1 MIVEVFRIYVNP
13 EADVE
18 ELGAVSQNM
27 VALFGEAPG
36 CIAVKD
42 FSAPDGEMLV
52 LAEFDS
58 LEAVDAWN
66 SHPEHRIAQR
76 RGLEEFFTHY
86 KIQICSLVRQNEW
99 ARTGQ

>member
-1 MIVEVFRIYVNP
+1 MIVVAFRVYVNP

-18 ELGAVSQNM
+18 ELGAVSQHM

-42 FSAPDGEMLV
+42 YSAPDGEMLV

-58 LEAVDAWN
+58 LEGG
-66 SHPEHRIAQR
+66 R
-76 RGLEEFFTHY
+76 RLEVSPGTPH
-86 KIQICSLVRQNEW
+86 CAA
-99 ARTGQ
+99 ARAGGVLHTL

>member
-1 MIVEVFRIYVNP
+1 MIVEFLRLYVNP

-52 LAEFDS
+52 LAEIDS
-58 LEAVDAWN
+58 LEVVDAWK
-66 SHPEHRIAQR
+66 SHPEHRTAQR
-76 RGLEEFFTHY
+76 RRQEEFFTHY
-86 KIQICSLVRQNEW
+86 KIQICSLVRQNEL